1 MADYALL
8 GFYSPSE
15 ITSLL
20 GAFPRPNGLPRIAT
34 FGHGTA
40 KAAVGEGLT
49 VSVMAPTP
57 EVPSMTK
64 AIDLYIHKLDSGEE
78 VPPVTLEEQSP
89 DLAFIQSQALK
100 GRKTKPVAAKAP
112 APKAV
117 VTTKK
122 SPSAVRKSAAAG
134 TTAKK

>member
-1 MADYALL
+1 
-8 GFYSPSE
+8 
-15 ITSLL
+15 
-20 GAFPRPNGLPRIAT
+20 
-34 FGHGTA
+34 
-40 KAAVGEGLT
+40 
-49 VSVMAPTP
+49 
-57 EVPSMTK
+57 MTK

-100 GRKTKPVAAKAP
+100 GRKTQPVAAKAP
-112 APKAV
+112 APKAA

>member
-1 MADYALL
+1 
-8 GFYSPSE
+8 
-15 ITSLL
+15 
-20 GAFPRPNGLPRIAT
+20 
-34 FGHGTA
+34 
-40 KAAVGEGLT
+40 
-49 VSVMAPTP
+49 
-57 EVPSMTK
+57 MTK

-100 GRKTKPVAAKAP
+100 GRKTKPVAAKPRA
-112 APKAV
+112 KAV